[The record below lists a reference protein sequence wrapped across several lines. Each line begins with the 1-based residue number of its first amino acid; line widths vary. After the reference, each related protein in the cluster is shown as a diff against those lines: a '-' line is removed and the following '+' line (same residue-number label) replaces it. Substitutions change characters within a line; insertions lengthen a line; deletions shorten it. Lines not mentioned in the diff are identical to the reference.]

1 MKNFLFILVLL
12 SGFGTSTQAN
22 PTVLIGWAS
31 VNANGQNGATGGEG
45 GLTVRVSTLAD
56 LVFQAQRTETLTI
69 LVEGMLD
76 LTTQTGTG
84 RYVFVHS
91 NKTIEGAHAGAGIR
105 NGGFRI
111 RAPHRNIIFRN
122 LNITDSPEDGI
133 QINGEIHHIWID
145 RCTFMRPVD
154 GAVDITNGANYI
166 TVSYC
171 LFTDLNRAS
180 LISASDDDVFGN
192 QGRYKI
198 TYHHNWFR
206 STTQRNPR
214 VRFGQVHVFNNYYS
228 HVSLYGIGIGD
239 RAQIISENNFF
250 DGVVAPSR
258 FYDDALNQGFFVDT
272 GSILQNSGNFVSRP
286 SGINWNPADHYQYT
300 LTETLLVPQI
310 VMANAG
316 AEQISTHVPVTSEK
330 ITKIQIAVFPNPV
343 AEVGQITIQ
352 MPYSARVKASLFDI
366 SGRKISVLA
375 NQVLAPGHSAIQFDR
390 RGLNSG
396 VYFLK
401 IEAGS
406 ETLTRKVLIR

>member
-1 MKNFLFILVLL
+1 MKKFLLILVLF
-12 SGFGTSTQAN
+12 SGFGTISLAN
-22 PTVLIGWAS
+22 PTELIGWAS
-31 VNANGQNGATGGEG
+31 VNANGQNGTTGGEG

-69 LVEGMLD
+69 LIEGMLD

-84 RYVFVHS
+84 RYVFIHS
-91 NKTIEGAHAGAGIR
+91 NKTIAGAQPGSGIR

-111 RAPHRNIIFRN
+111 RSPHRNIIFRN

-133 QINGEIHHIWID
+133 QINGEIHHVWID

-154 GAVDITNGANYI
+154 GALDITNGANYI

-192 QGRYKI
+192 LGRYKI
-198 TYHHNWFR
+198 TFHHNWFR

-214 VRFGQVHVFNNYYS
+214 VRFGQVHVFNNYYTN
-228 HVSLYGIGIGD
+228 VSLYGIGIGN
-239 RAQIISENNFF
+239 RAHIISENNFF
-250 DGVVAPSR
+250 DTVLAASR

-272 GSILQNSGNFVSRP
+272 GSILHNSGNFVSRP
-286 SGINWNPADHYQYT
+286 IGINWNPANHYQYT
-300 LTETLLVPQI
+300 LTETLMVPQI

-316 AEQISTHVPVTSEK
+316 AEQTSTHVPITSEK
-330 ITKIQIAVFPNPV
+330 SAKIQIAVFPNPIT
-343 AEVGQITIQ
+343 EVGHITIQ
-352 MPYSARVKASLFDI
+352 MPYSARVKATLFDI

-375 NQVLAPGHSAIQFDR
+375 NEVLAPGHSAIPFDR
-390 RGLNSG
+390 KGLSSG

-401 IEAGS
+401 IEAGT
-406 ETLTRKVLIR
+406 ETLTQKVLIR